1 MALINLKKNEIQ
13 LKIVYYGPG
22 RGGKTSCIEYIHKK
36 LAVGSKAEMIKLKG
50 NQERTLFFDFYPLK
64 IGQIKGFQI
73 RVQLYS
79 VPGQD
84 RLEPLRRL
92 IVRGVDG
99 IVFVADS
106 MIMRRKHNVQSFE
119 NLLQTLNLYNKK
131 ISSIPLVIQFNK
143 TDLSLEGIPVLSP
156 ESIKADLENCLDGNR
171 DVIKKT
177 PCYPSS
183 TVSGKNI
190 LKPLQNIIA
199 LTLQHLDVNS
209 IPAKTESF
217 P

>member
-1 MALINLKKNEIQ
+1 MALLNLKTKEIQ

-22 RGGKTSCIEYIHKK
+22 RGGKTTCIEYLHAK
-36 LAVGSKAEMIKLKG
+36 LAARKKAEMIKIKG
-50 NQERTLFFDFYPLK
+50 NQERTLFFDFYPMN
-64 IGQIKGFQI
+64 IGQIKGFQV

-84 RLEPLRRL
+84 RLEPLRKL

-106 MIMRRKHNVQSFE
+106 MIMRRQHNIHSFQ
-119 NLLQTLNLYNKK
+119 NLSQTLTLYNKK

-143 TDLSLEGIPVLSP
+143 SDLPLEGVPILSP
-156 ESIKADLENCLDGNR
+156 ESIKADLETCLDGNR
-171 DVIKKT
+171 HIIQKT
-177 PCYPSS
+177 PCYSSS

-190 LKPLQNIIA
+190 LEPLQTVISMILKNINF
-199 LTLQHLDVNS
+199 NS
-209 IPAKTESF
+209 LFTAP
-217 P
+217 